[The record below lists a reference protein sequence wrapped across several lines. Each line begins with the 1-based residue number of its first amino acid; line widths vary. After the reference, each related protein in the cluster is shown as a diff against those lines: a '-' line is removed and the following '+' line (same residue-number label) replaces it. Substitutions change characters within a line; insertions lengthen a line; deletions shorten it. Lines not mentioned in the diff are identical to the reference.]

1 MTGSKY
7 FIGAVYIVYEGH
19 NDKLNFFR
27 QDFIQAGFLAFPE
40 KYLDLRQKTSAVLVE
55 CIAKKLF

>member
-1 MTGSKY
+1 
-7 FIGAVYIVYEGH
+7 VYERH